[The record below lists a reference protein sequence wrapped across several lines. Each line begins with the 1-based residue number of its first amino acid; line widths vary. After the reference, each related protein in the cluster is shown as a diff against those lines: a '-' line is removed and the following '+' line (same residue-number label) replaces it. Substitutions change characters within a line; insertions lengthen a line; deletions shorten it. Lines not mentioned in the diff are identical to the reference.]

1 MAINLQKGQTIN
13 LEKDSFDL
21 SSITIGLGW
30 DVSETSGDNF
40 DLDAFALLCDNNGKI
55 KDFKEDIVYYGHLK
69 HSSDTVTHTGD
80 NLTGEGEGDD
90 EQIIVKLGK
99 IPSTF
104 DKIIFGA
111 NIYSAKSRN
120 QHFGKVSNSFIR
132 AVDNNGKEIARFT
145 LNGKEYSGKIG
156 MIFGEVYRKDSGWK
170 FRALGSPTEENGI
183 SEIAGLYR

>member
-30 DVSETSGDNF
+30 DVNNTSNDNF
-40 DLDAFALLCDNNGKI
+40 DLDAFALLCDKNGKI
-55 KDFKEDIVYYGHLK
+55 KDFEEDIVYFGNLTHN
-69 HSSDTVTHTGD
+69 SNTVNHTGD
-80 NLTGEGEGDD
+80 NLTGEGDGDD

-99 IPSTF
+99 IPSNF

-111 NIYSAKSRN
+111 NIFSAKSRN

-156 MIFGEVYRKDSGWK
+156 MIFGEVYRKDAGWK
-170 FRALGSPTEENGI
+170 FRALGSPTEADGI
-183 SEIAGLYR
+183 DEIAELYR